1 MLAASVCPS
10 QAGHTPALPD
20 LSTEQAN
27 PGPEVQSVQG
37 ADCRDCATGD
47 TDPGAGQAQPVR
59 PVIETRRSCPR
70 CGGRQVALHGGFRMA
85 SGRRVQRY
93 LCRTCRRTFS
103 SNTGTPSY
111 RIRKQENWFA
121 MVELLAEN
129 LSLRQV
135 ASRLG
140 ISLSTAF
147 RWRHRALAVLA
158 AQPRAQL
165 EGDVSVDVF
174 LVKYSEKGS
183 RICNGPGSWG
193 YWNLLRRGLADGGSR
208 SCAGGGRNRFRLFID
223 GRPLNVMVAETDGGY
238 ELEILGQGR
247 RTPDMVGQGLSR
259 LVKPGSRVFA
269 FGGNEYRQ
277 ACEVAG
283 IHPPRRGC
291 RYRTAGQIGRAGVV
305 GRKPERRGG
314 PSRLPHP
321 VPQPAYM
328 VASPVSR
335 CGHAVPASLPG
346 LVPPY
351 RAYCTVSGRAKPCTG
366 GRPRVAAPVRV
377 LR

>member
-37 ADCRDCATGD
+37 ADCRDCAPGD

-277 ACEVAG
+277 ACELLGYTHHDGVAAIALQAKSAAPASSG
-283 IHPPRRGC
+283 GNQNGGEARRVYPTRSPNLPTWWLRQFRGVAT
-291 RYRTAGQIGRAGVV
+291 RYLHHYLAWFRHIVRIVQYPDGQSLALADGRAWL
-305 GRKPERRGG
+305 RR
-314 PSRLPHP
+314 S
-321 VPQPAYM
+321 A
-328 VASPVSR
+328 
-335 CGHAVPASLPG
+335 C
-346 LVPPY
+346 
-351 RAYCTVSGRAKPCTG
+351 
-366 GRPRVAAPVRV
+366 
-377 LR
+377 